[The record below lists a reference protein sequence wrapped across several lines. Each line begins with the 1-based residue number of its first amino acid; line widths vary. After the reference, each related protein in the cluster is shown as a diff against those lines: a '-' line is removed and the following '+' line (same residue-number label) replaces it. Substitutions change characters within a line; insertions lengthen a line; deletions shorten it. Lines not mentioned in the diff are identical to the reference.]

1 MNIKFKLTLWFT
13 CIVAAILLTS
23 FYIVYENYS
32 IFRQHNF
39 YERLKERS
47 VYIADILVAA
57 DSLTHEKLQTVNAYS
72 MSISPNLKVSV
83 YDSHNNLVSHIGDVN
98 QCSPEAFKEV
108 LRKKYFEQEVNDTQL
123 VYFTFQSANAGT
135 FVAIGSAFDRT
146 GFKKVDF
153 LRNLFI
159 LILVISIITTSF
171 AGWRFARLSLKPMND
186 VVQEVENIT
195 AKNLHKR
202 LSVGQSKDEIANL
215 AQTFNQMLDR
225 LEASFELQKDFV
237 SNASH
242 EFRTPLTS
250 IKGQLQ
256 VALLKQRTPEEYVT
270 LLQSLNDDI
279 NKIISLLHALQELAK
294 ANADFPMKD
303 FKSVSVLEA
312 LIESRNELIKNNP
325 HYHVEM
331 NVTDIPENP
340 ELAYC
345 MGDVNLLKSAFT
357 NLLDNGC
364 KFSPDYKTK
373 IDLSFNHDEIKVC
386 IKDEGVGISEED
398 IPRVF
403 EPFFRSNDT
412 RNIYGHG
419 IGLSLVKKVVEWHKG
434 QISLTSELGKGT
446 TFCII
451 LPNIVKYNEMDV

>member
-47 VYIADILVAA
+47 VYIADVLVEA
-57 DSLTHEKLQTVNAYS
+57 DSLTHEKLQTLNNYS
-72 MSISPNLKVSV
+72 LSISPNLKVTV
-83 YDSHNNLVSHIGDVN
+83 YDSHNNLVNYIGGVN
-98 QCSPEAFKEV
+98 QTSSRIFKDV
-108 LRKKYFEQEVNDTQL
+108 LRKKYIEDNINDTQF
-123 VYFTFQSANAGT
+123 VYFTFQKTNKHT
-135 FVAIGSAFDRT
+135 FIVIGSAYDRT
-146 GFKKVDF
+146 GFKKVVF
-153 LRNLFI
+153 LRNLFLLI
-159 LILVISIITTSF
+159 LIMSIIITAF

-186 VVQEVENIT
+186 VVQEAENIT

-202 LSVGQSKDEIANL
+202 LSVGPTNDEIANL

-225 LEASFELQKDFV
+225 LESSFELQKDFV

-242 EFRTPLTS
+242 EFRTPLTA
-250 IKGQLQ
+250 IKGQIQ
-256 VALLKQRTPEEYVT
+256 VALLKQRSPEEYIS
-270 LLQSLNDDI
+270 LLQSLHDDI

-303 FKSVSVLEA
+303 FMSLPILET
-312 LIESRNELIKNNP
+312 LIESRHDLIKNNP
-325 HYHVEM
+325 HYSVEM
-331 NVTDIPENP
+331 NVDDIPENL
-340 ELAYC
+340 ELTYC
-345 MGDVNLLKSAFT
+345 MGDVNLLKSAFI
-357 NLLDNGC
+357 NLMDNGC

-373 IDLSFNHDEIKVC
+373 ISLSFSLSEMKIC
-386 IKDEGVGISEED
+386 FKDEGVGISEED

-419 IGLSLVKKVVEWHKG
+419 IGLSLVKKVVEWHQGKITVRS
-434 QISLTSELGKGT
+434 QQGKGT

-451 LPNIVKYNEMDV
+451 LPNVVKYNEL